1 MNNLCDRATGTKVKE
16 RVSSRA
22 FFYDGP
28 QCFVKGVFYLR
39 FILHQKFFFIQKN
52 LRLIRYTLGFRLHCN
67 Y

>member
-28 QCFVKGVFYLR
+28 RCFVKGVFYLR
-39 FILHQKFFFIQKN
+39 FILHQKFFFYPEELTLN
-52 LRLIRYTLGFRLHCN
+52 TLYTGF
-67 Y
+67 

>member
-22 FFYDGP
+22 FLYDGP

-39 FILHQKFFFIQKN
+39 FILHQKFFFYPEELTLN
-52 LRLIRYTLGFRLHCN
+52 TLYTRF
-67 Y
+67 